1 MELGF
6 LSFRTVISDKLGSK
20 YMTYLS
26 RPSSRQTKSTT
37 LLVGIAFLQGSFRTS
52 IQDRSNNVT
61 KKDLMILGNLLQN
74 TETYDTLGLSNF
86 KI

>member
-61 KKDLMILGNLLQN
+61 KKDLIILEIFFKTQKLMIH
-74 TETYDTLGLSNF
+74 
-86 KI
+86 